1 MKRRQL
7 ILGGAVTLLGAA
19 NPMMA
24 QQPPGFQAPGI
35 MPGRPYK
42 VDNVKGVGKV
52 EGVGPVAPVV
62 GMAEPKLS
70 LLDRTRLLLYRVG
83 LLKDAPESPI
93 ITAPGSTTRAPR
105 ADR

>member
-1 MKRRQL
+1 MKKRRI
-7 ILGGAVTLLGAA
+7 ILGGAVTLLGMA

-35 MPGRPYK
+35 LPGRPYR
-42 VDNVKGVGKV
+42 VEAVQGVGAV
-52 EGVGPVAPVV
+52 EGVKPVAGVP
-62 GMAEPKLS
+62 GMEEPKLS

-83 LLKDAPESPI
+83 LLKNMPESPI
-93 ITAPGSTTRAPR
+93 ITQPGSVTGEPR